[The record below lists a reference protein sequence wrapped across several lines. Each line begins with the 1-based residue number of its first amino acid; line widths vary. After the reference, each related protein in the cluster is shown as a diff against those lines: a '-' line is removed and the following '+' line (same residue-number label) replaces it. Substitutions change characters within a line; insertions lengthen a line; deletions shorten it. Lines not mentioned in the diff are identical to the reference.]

1 MYVLTCAFALA
12 LSKNVLPQHSFK
24 WHSRFFLPSARGG
37 ERTRSLNLRWKKQTS
52 KIDKSAVVYPVCRLW
67 PLPSTKFAMVK
78 LKINRSYISRSH
90 DVAWLNSMC
99 VIIYSM
105 IIHVF
110 IMAGSTELLPSR
122 RVNSSILE
130 MMKDSPSRRVFAP
143 FFQLDVFI
151 NLLFQLLH
159 VGLGDYNCV
168 LDLHVCQRRTEL
180 HRTDS
185 EGRNQEQ
192 WARIVGR

>member
-1 MYVLTCAFALA
+1 
-12 LSKNVLPQHSFK
+12 
-24 WHSRFFLPSARGG
+24 
-37 ERTRSLNLRWKKQTS
+37 
-52 KIDKSAVVYPVCRLW
+52 
-67 PLPSTKFAMVK
+67 
-78 LKINRSYISRSH
+78 
-90 DVAWLNSMC
+90 
-99 VIIYSM
+99 M

-130 MMKDSPSRRVFAP
+130 MMKDSPSRRVFAL
-143 FFQLDVFI
+143 FFQLDVLI

-159 VGLGDYNCV
+159 VGLGDYKCV